1 MRYVKLALF
10 VAASPLLLLLYLLWW
25 LVASIVNRIDPLEE
39 EWPQHEAPNRE
50 APVVPFIADRLNP
63 DRGRSGRVSWRR
75 G

>member
-25 LVASIVNRIDPLEE
+25 LVASIVNLIDPLKE
-39 EWPQHEAPNRE
+39 EWPQHETPNRE
-50 APVVPFIADRLNP
+50 APVVSLLADPLNP
-63 DRGRSGRVSWRR
+63 DRGRSRRVSWRR